1 MGMDVGSPLDLV
13 VKGAAA
19 TLTLNRPDRRNAID
33 SALITALHRALD
45 VVERSPEVRVLRLG
59 HRGPWFCSGMDFD
72 DLDGSAEPAVDAGE
86 FFAVLERIAC
96 GDVAT
101 IAVVGGQV
109 AGGGVGLVAACDT
122 VLAASDAT
130 FALPEALWGLLPA
143 AVYPFLR
150 RRIGPGPARHLA
162 LSARTLTAVDA
173 ARLGLVDEVSDR
185 LEHAATAAT
194 RQTVRIDRETIA
206 RIKAYTNT
214 YDPLPADA
222 RTRAATALAGAMRAP
237 GVVPRIERWT
247 RTGRLPWE

>member
-1 MGMDVGSPLDLV
+1 MGMDPGSPLDLV

-33 SALITALHRALD
+33 AALIAALHRSLD
-45 VVERSPEVRVLRLG
+45 VIERSPEVRVLRLG
-59 HRGPWFCSGMDFD
+59 HRGPWFCSGMDFEDRD
-72 DLDGSAEPAVDAGE
+72 DRAEPAANAGE

-96 GDVAT
+96 GDVVS

-122 VLAASDAT
+122 VLASSDAT
-130 FALPEALWGLLPA
+130 FSLPEALWGLLPA

-162 LSARTLTAVDA
+162 LSAGTLTAADA
-173 ARLGLVDEVSDR
+173 ARLGLVDEVNDR
-185 LEHAATAAT
+185 LENAATAAT
-194 RQTVRIDRETIA
+194 RRSVRIDRETIA
-206 RIKAYTNT
+206 RIKTYTNT

-222 RTRAATALAGAMRAP
+222 RTRAATALAGAMQAP
-237 GVVPRIERWT
+237 GVAHRIERWT
-247 RTGRLPWE
+247 QTGRLPWE